1 MLGRLPR
8 AVVRPPLL
16 KLSQAELARIRSALE
31 QAGLFED
38 YGAMRVQ
45 AAE

>member
-1 MLGRLPR
+1 MLGRLPH

-16 KLSQAELARIRSALE
+16 KLSQTELARIRAALE
-31 QAGLFED
+31 QAELFED
-38 YGAMRVQ
+38 YGAIKVQ